1 MTLIIRSTE
10 VSDAAAIA
18 RVHVAAWQAAYQGM
32 VPAEQLVGFTEQRQ
46 TSRWQKILGTAEA
59 QAPTLVA
66 VKNNELA
73 GFVCVGPSRTPELG
87 YAGEI
92 MALNVH
98 PDFWGQGVAEP
109 LLRAGVNWLLKAGYT
124 DMHLWV
130 VVENGRARRFYE
142 RVLGPGVIPASAKV
156 ETGINEI
163 AYGWRQTNLPIYTNG
178 HNY

>member
-1 MTLIIRSTE
+1 MPLLIRE
-10 VSDAAAIA
+10 AEFLDAAAIA
-18 RVHVAAWQAAYQGM
+18 RVHVAAWQTAYPGM
-32 VPAEQLVGFTEQRQ
+32 VPAELLARFTEHGQ
-46 TSRWQKILGTAEA
+46 TSRWQKVLTTPEA

-66 VKNNELA
+66 IKNAELA

-87 YAGEI
+87 YPGEI

-130 VVENGRARRFYE
+130 VVENVRARRFYE
-142 RVLGPGVIPASAKV
+142 HVLGPGVIPSSAKV
-156 ETGINEI
+156 ESGIHEI
-163 AYGWRQTNLPIYTNG
+163 SYGWRRMNGPAYTKN
-178 HNY
+178 